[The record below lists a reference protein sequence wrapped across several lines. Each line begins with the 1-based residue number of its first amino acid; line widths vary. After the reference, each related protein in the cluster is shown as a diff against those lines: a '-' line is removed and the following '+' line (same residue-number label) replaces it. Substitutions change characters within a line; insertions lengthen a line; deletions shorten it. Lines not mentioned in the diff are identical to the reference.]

1 MKKNII
7 STVIAAALCTVA
19 GSAMAAQNIVTDN
32 ATLTTTVSAVSSA
45 SVTVTP
51 IDATVSVDDVK
62 VQGTSVAAAE
72 VSATG
77 LYNGTTGANVKLT
90 VDSSNFNNVTRKWL
104 FTSGSESF
112 SVLPELPSGWQ
123 FNGDNITM
131 RVDTID
137 TVPSTVITFKT
148 SEGNGDVTPGAYT
161 MPVTMSF
168 NTW

>member
-19 GSAMAAQNIVTDN
+19 GSAMAAVVVSDN
-32 ATLTTTVSAVSSA
+32 TTLTTTVSAVSSA

-62 VQGTSVAAAE
+62 VAGTSLAAAE

-90 VDSSNFNNVTRKWL
+90 VDSSNYDNVYGKWL
-104 FTSGSESF
+104 FTSGSESIK
-112 SVLPELPSGWQ
+112 VMPELPSGWQ

-131 RVDTID
+131 QIDSVDS
-137 TVPSTVITFKT
+137 VPATVINFKT
-148 SEGNGDVTPGAYT
+148 SSANSNVTPGVYT

>member
-19 GSAMAAQNIVTDN
+19 GSAMAAVVVSDN
-32 ATLTTTVSAVSSA
+32 TTLTTTVSAVSSA

-62 VQGTSVAAAE
+62 VAGTSLAAAE

-90 VDSSNFNNVTRKWL
+90 
-104 FTSGSESF
+104 
-112 SVLPELPSGWQ
+112 
-123 FNGDNITM
+123 
-131 RVDTID
+131 
-137 TVPSTVITFKT
+137 
-148 SEGNGDVTPGAYT
+148 
-161 MPVTMSF
+161 
-168 NTW
+168 